1 MFDLLYFHYN
11 RFTNQDQIWDIF
23 YQIELEEK
31 EALREEE
38 EKNSI

>member
-1 MFDLLYFHYN
+1 LYYHYTVY
-11 RFTNQDQIWDIF
+11 TNKDGLWDIF

-31 EALREEE
+31 EMLREEE